1 MSYSRPTLAAFS
13 AAIGRAYSDASTN
26 AAGATPP
33 STPALALPPDAAS
46 DEDRAYLVEL
56 LASHHRA
63 AAHPPPPST
72 GATASSSAPAVP
84 NLSPLRGLGLT
95 PRECEVIFWIAQG
108 KRDAEI
114 AVILGASAK
123 TVSKHVEHI
132 LEKLGAETRLAA
144 AHTAQEW
151 LRRNV

>member
-1 MSYSRPTLAAFS
+1 MNYSRPALAAFS
-13 AAIGRAYSDASTN
+13 AALGRVYASPVS
-26 AAGATPP
+26 ATPSAP
-33 STPALALPPDAAS
+33 PPPVPTLELPPGEAS

-63 AAHPPPPST
+63 AAHPQPAP
-72 GATASSSAPAVP
+72 AAASPAAFAVP
-84 NLSPLRGLGLT
+84 NLSRLRGLGLT

-108 KRDAEI
+108 KQDAEI
-114 AVILGASAK
+114 GAIVGCATK

-151 LRRNV
+151 LKRKA